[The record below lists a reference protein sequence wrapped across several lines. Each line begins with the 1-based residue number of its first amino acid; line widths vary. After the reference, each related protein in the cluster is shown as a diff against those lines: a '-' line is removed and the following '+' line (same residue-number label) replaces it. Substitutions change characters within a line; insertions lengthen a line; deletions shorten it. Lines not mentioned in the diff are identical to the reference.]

1 MAYIEVDV
9 DVDDFYDE
17 LSRWEKQSLVEMLEK
32 DGFCELK
39 QEDNEFIIK
48 DPNALDEIWI
58 ENMKKLFHG
67 RLQLSNED
75 EETIRKIANK
85 L

>member
-1 MAYIEVDV
+1 MPYIEVDV

-32 DGFCELK
+32 DGFCELE

-48 DPNALDEIWI
+48 DPNALDAMWI
-58 ENMKKLFHG
+58 EDMKKLFHG